1 MKNLLIFI
9 IKHHFF
15 LLFLLFEV
23 IAIVLV
29 VQYNE
34 PQKIKFESV
43 SNTMYSQL
51 YSATNAISQY
61 FNLRTINEQLSQ
73 ENATLRASIE
83 DSKLSIEMHPEQV
96 FDSVFKQQYQYIPAK
111 ILNSSISK
119 PHNYITLNKGRR
131 QGVEKHMAVIS
142 PQGVV
147 GIVVSVSQ
155 NFSKVLSILSPQF
168 KISAKFKKNN
178 FYGSVFW
185 QGNNYRQAT
194 LSEIPVYAEVNVGDT
209 IVTNSFSNTYPTN
222 ILIGLVS
229 DVYKSEHDNFYN
241 IEITLSTDFKNLEFV
256 YIVQNLYKDE
266 RDFLEL
272 GEKTW

>member
-51 YSATNAISQY
+51 YSATNSISQY

-73 ENATLRASIE
+73 ENAILRASIE
-83 DSKLSIEMHPEQV
+83 DSKLSIEMHSEQV

-185 QGNNYRQAT
+185 QGNNYRKAS

-209 IVTNSFSNTYPTN
+209 IVTNSFSNIYPTN

>member
-51 YSATNAISQY
+51 YSATNSISQY

-73 ENATLRASIE
+73 ENAILRASIE
-83 DSKLSIEMHPEQV
+83 DSKLSIEMHSEQV

-209 IVTNSFSNTYPTN
+209 IVTNSFSNIYPTN